1 MITFGGLSSI
11 IMMNEG
17 GFNYTLSCV
26 ETLFVCY
33 RMHYFG
39 NFKLINIIDFQE
51 L

>member
-1 MITFGGLSSI
+1 MLFSGLSSI
-11 IMMNEG
+11 IIMNKG
-17 GFNYTLSCV
+17 GFNYILSCV

-33 RMHYFG
+33 GMHCFG